1 MRERIVSKKWLAA
14 TASAAVGL
22 LVFGACSGEIRAER
36 NGKQYGE
43 AVCDVKTA
51 DNADA
56 AKRELNKVERKMRD
70 LQRTVGRPINEDVSD
85 INENLSD
92 LVEHVSQGNKALAQQ
107 DIAVIDRNIHA
118 VGRGLTGK
126 AKAAYDGIQ
135 EGLAECD

>member
-56 AKRELNKVERKMRD
+56 AKRELNKVERRGGSARKRAVQRAKRTRNQVEREVKKARTQVEREVKARRRD
-70 LQRTVGRPINEDVSD
+70 AESTLKTNRGEAEKRVREVS
-85 INENLSD
+85 ERVRA
-92 LVEHVSQGNKALAQQ
+92 LV
-107 DIAVIDRNIHA
+107 
-118 VGRGLTGK
+118 
-126 AKAAYDGIQ
+126 
-135 EGLAECD
+135 